1 MNALYNKRWYD
12 CEPTL
17 SLAISLFENST
28 PEAKEVCSNFII
40 KEASTK
46 GVTINNNFRE
56 MFEFH
61 LRRWYDKD
69 KLTSEAM
76 EYLRLASI
84 DVKKELALGVIKLLQ
99 KLDCEEE

>member
-1 MNALYNKRWYD
+1 MDQKYNKRWYD

-40 KEASTK
+40 KEASKK
-46 GVTINNNFRE
+46 GVTINNSFRE

-76 EYLRLASI
+76 EYLRLANI
-84 DVKKELALGVIKLLQ
+84 EIKKEIALNIIKLLQ
-99 KLDCEEE
+99 KLECEG

>member
-1 MNALYNKRWYD
+1 MNQNYNKRWYD

-28 PEAKEVCSNFII
+28 PEAKEVCSNYII
-40 KEASTK
+40 NEAKEK

-69 KLTSEAM
+69 KLTQEAM
-76 EYLRLASI
+76 EYLRIANI
-84 DVKKELALGVIKLLQ
+84 DIKKEIALQTIKLLQ
-99 KLDCEEE
+99 KMDCEE

>member
-1 MNALYNKRWYD
+1 MKQEYSKRWYD

-28 PEAKEVCSNFII
+28 SEAKEICANYII
-40 KEASTK
+40 KEATEK

-69 KLTSEAM
+69 KLISEAM
-76 EYLRLASI
+76 EYLRLANI
-84 DVKKELALGVIKLLQ
+84 DIKKEIALNTIKLLQ
-99 KLDCEEE
+99 KIDCEE